1 LSGILEVAVFLSQI
15 FKCLAASFSSFFFY
29 FSASLAMNTCS
40 SFGGLNGEK
49 FSSFKPCPC
58 RPFPPF
64 APPFPS
70 LFYES

>member
-49 FSSFKPCPC
+49 FSSFKP
-58 RPFPPF
+58 
-64 APPFPS
+64 
-70 LFYES
+70 

>member
-29 FSASLAMNTCS
+29 FSASLAMKTCS
-40 SFGGLNGEK
+40 SFGGLKGEK
-49 FSSFKPCPC
+49 FSSFKPCPYN
-58 RPFPPF
+58 PLVPL
-64 APPFPS
+64 APPLPS